1 MKPSGEDADAP
12 DAAADA
18 PADADA
24 PTAGDVHE
32 KHANQAMDKMTML
45 LVKLG
50 KKIAA
55 EIKDPANRHNPKV
68 LLDIKL
74 FLAVKDSVEKTQA
87 LMMAGGIA
95 LKQAKTAKEKTAVK
109 AAVKKGMGKVV
120 ATLKSKMATLKKE
133 ALMLAVAA
141 AEKAKG
147 AEEGKGGEEGE
158 GAAAAGEEDAK
169 DGAADSA
176 DSEKGSDSEKSDESS
191 GA

>member
-1 MKPSGEDADAP
+1 MEEAPAGSAALAGGEGPDAEDAEAP
-12 DAAADA
+12 EAEGEHA
-18 PADADA
+18 
-24 PTAGDVHE
+24 
-32 KHANQAMDKMTML
+32 KHAGMPMDKMTAL

-50 KKIAA
+50 KQIAQ

-120 ATLKSKMATLKKE
+120 ATLKTKMADLKKE
-133 ALMLAVAA
+133 AVLLAAAVAHKDQ
-141 AEKAKG
+141 EQ
-147 AEEGKGGEEGE
+147 ET
-158 GAAAAGEEDAK
+158 EEDQK
-169 DGAADSA
+169 STKADE
-176 DSEKGSDSEKSDESS
+176 DSEEEHTS
-191 GA
+191 